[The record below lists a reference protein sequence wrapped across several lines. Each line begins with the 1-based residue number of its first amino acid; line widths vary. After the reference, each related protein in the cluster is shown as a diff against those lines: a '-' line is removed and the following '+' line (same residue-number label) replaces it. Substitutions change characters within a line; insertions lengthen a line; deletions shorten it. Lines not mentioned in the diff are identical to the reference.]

1 MSKVNRR
8 KLLKEPDEFLT
19 FSEQA
24 VQWCQENTRIVI
36 YVVVLAVLAVG
47 FGVGFKAYLDH
58 RAEQA
63 AAAMDQAFDT
73 FAVAV
78 KGKGGKAM
86 TQAALRGLDRVVESY
101 GATPAGIQARL
112 ALGALL
118 LEKGKFKQA
127 IPVFQELTQDT
138 DTPQELLPLAWHG
151 LGVALEGAKR
161 YQEAAEAYAA
171 AIAAAGPNL
180 ALGFRLDQARVL
192 AAAGKREQAARYY
205 RQVMKDA
212 AGKTLAQVA
221 KASLVD
227 MGLDP
232 GRGGKE

>member
-24 VQWCQENTRIVI
+24 VRWCQENSRVVI

-47 FGVGFKAYLDH
+47 FGVGFNAYLDH

-78 KGKGGKAM
+78 EGKGGQAM
-86 TQAALRGLDRVVESY
+86 SQAALKSLEGVVKTY

-118 LEKGKFKQA
+118 LEKGKFKEA
-127 IPVFQELTQDT
+127 VPVFQELTQDT
-138 DTPQELLPLAWHG
+138 ATPPELIPLAWHG
-151 LGVALEGAKR
+151 LGVALEGAKK
-161 YQEAAEAYAA
+161 YQDAAEAYDA
-171 AIAAAGPNL
+171 AIAAAGPSL

-192 AAAGKREQAARYY
+192 AAAGKRDKAAQLY
-205 RQVMKDA
+205 RQVLREA
-212 AGKTLAQVA
+212 AGQPLAQVA
-221 KASLVD
+221 RASLVD
-227 MGLDP
+227 LGLDP
-232 GRGGKE
+232 GSQAKE

>member
-24 VQWCQENTRIVI
+24 VRWCQENTRIVI

-63 AAAMDQAFDT
+63 AAAMDQAFGT

-78 KGKGGKAM
+78 EGKGGKAM
-86 TQAALRGLDRVVESY
+86 SQAALKSLDQVVKSY

-118 LEKGKFKQA
+118 LEKGKYQQA
-127 IPVFQELTQDT
+127 IPVFHELTQDT
-138 DTPQELLPLAWHG
+138 DTPLELLPLAWHG
-151 LGVALEGAKR
+151 LGVALEGTKK
-161 YQEAAEAYAA
+161 YEDAAEAYDA

-192 AAAGKREQAARYY
+192 AAAGKRGQAAKLY

-212 AGKTLAQVA
+212 AGQPLARVA
-221 KASLVD
+221 KSSLVD
-227 MGLDP
+227 MGLEPDSSD
-232 GRGGKE
+232 K